1 MSINARGSAILSAL
15 FIMTLVAI
23 ATTTL
28 TLQLKNNL
36 EETRLLFKTN
46 QFQLD
51 STVAR
56 YWAMDFLGNK
66 KNKDFGHIP
75 DKTTHIEKNVFFP
88 LLPDTHFSIKIV
100 DLNARLNLNNLKYP
114 SGKTTFY
121 RLTKH
126 LLEDES
132 DKKSYPLTSAL
143 ANWITD
149 YQPGN
154 TQHNTTFIAHLPI
167 TSLSELSLIPKVNPE
182 DLKILMP
189 YLTALPSK
197 TKINLNTA
205 SENLLMAMA
214 ALGPDTVKHMEELM
228 DARGEKGIDALS
240 DVKNILKK
248 LSIEEDDVT
257 TESEYF
263 LSIGEVKQNELTRTL
278 YSVLQRVKNK
288 NGTYTVHLIHE
299 TWNTD

>member
-1 MSINARGSAILSAL
+1 MSTNTRGSAILSAL
-15 FIMTLVAI
+15 FIMILVAI

-28 TLQLKNNL
+28 TLQLKNSL
-36 EETRLLFKTN
+36 DETRLLFKTN

-51 STVAR
+51 SIITR
-56 YWAMDFLGNK
+56 FFAMDFLTDK
-66 KNKDFGHIP
+66 KNKDFGHVP
-75 DKTTHIEKNVFFP
+75 GKTTHTEKKIFFP
-88 LLPDTHFSIKIV
+88 SLEDTHFSVKII
-100 DLNARLNLNNLKYP
+100 DLSALFNLNNLKYP

-143 ANWITD
+143 TNWVID

-154 TQHNTTFIAHLPI
+154 TQHNTNFIAHLPMV
-167 TSLSELSLIPKVNPE
+167 SLSELALIPNIKSD
-182 DLKILMP
+182 DLEKLIP
-189 YLTALPSK
+189 YLTVLPPK
-197 TKINLNTA
+197 TKININTS
-205 SENLLMAMA
+205 SEDLLMAMA
-214 ALGPDTVKHMEELM
+214 SQGPNTVKYMEELI
-228 DARGEKGIDALS
+228 DARGEKGIDNLS
-240 DVKNILKK
+240 DIRNILRQ

-263 LSIGEVKQNELTRTL
+263 LSIGQIKKDTLTRTL
-278 YSVLQRVKNK
+278 YSVLQRVKKK